1 MSVESGHCFIIQGL
15 VINRIRRTPKIRIV
29 FRLYGGLVYLCRIKS
44 RPYIRQTMKPTA
56 AVYLDNAATTRLDPE
71 VLDAML
77 PLMTEQFGN
86 PSSIHSHGRP
96 VRTAIEKA
104 RKTVAGLLNTSPAE
118 IFFTSGGTEADNTAI
133 QSSIETYGLTHA
145 ITSPLEHHAVLHTL
159 DHLAKRGVIRL
170 SLVNVDRKGHIDL
183 AHLESLLES
192 NRNEGNGRSLVSLMH
207 GNNEIGNMLDLHR
220 TGEICRAYDAIFH
233 SDTVQT
239 MGHFRHDLQQLPVD
253 FIVGAAHK
261 FHGPK
266 GVGFLYVNADRAK
279 IHPFMYGGAQER
291 NMRGGTEN
299 VYGIVGLA
307 KALEIAYRD
316 MDAHRQHITSLKR
329 RMIEQL
335 REKMPDGAGG
345 PVLFNGDSADIDNSL
360 YTVLNVSLPA
370 SDIND
375 MLLFSLD
382 IARISASGGSACS
395 SGSNVGSHVLAA
407 LPGLD
412 AERGYVRFSFGKY
425 NTAEEVDYAVDT
437 LVGLY
442 QKELVK

>member
-1 MSVESGHCFIIQGL
+1 M
-15 VINRIRRTPKIRIV
+15 TPA
-29 FRLYGGLVYLCRIKS
+29 
-44 RPYIRQTMKPTA
+44 TA
-56 AVYLDNAATTRLDPE
+56 IYLDNAATTRLDPE

-86 PSSIHSHGRP
+86 PSSIHSHGRT

-104 RKTVAGLLNTSPAE
+104 RKTVASLLNTSPAE

-133 QSSIETYGLTHA
+133 RSSLETYGLTHA

-159 DHLAKRGVIRL
+159 EHLAKQGKIQL
-170 SLVNVDRKGHIDL
+170 SLVNVDEKGHLDL
-183 AHLESLLES
+183 AHLEELV
-192 NRNEGNGRSLVSLMH
+192 RNNPRSLVSLMH
-207 GNNEIGNMLDLHR
+207 GNNEIGNLLDLAR
-220 TGEICRAYDAIFH
+220 VGELCRSYDAIFH

-253 FIVGAAHK
+253 FIVGAGHK

-266 GVGFLYVNADRAK
+266 GVGFLYVNAEQVK
-279 IHPFMYGGAQER
+279 IHPFLHGGAQER

-329 RMIEQL
+329 RMIERL
-335 REKMPDGAGG
+335 REKMPDRGDGT
-345 PVLFNGDSADIDNSL
+345 VQFNGDSADLDNSL
-360 YTVLNVSLPA
+360 YTVLNVSLPP
-370 SDIND
+370 SELSD

-412 AERGYVRFSFGKY
+412 PNRGYVRFSFGKY
-425 NTAEEVDYAVDT
+425 NTADEIDYAVDT

-442 QKELVK
+442 QKELA